1 MDKMNCSFIQKG
13 DTLYL
18 IASKDAKDLLNTGT
32 EPDFINSLHEISDKG
47 IFDTLVECCKDRRL
61 GFDITSDSDYED
73 DEFLYG
79 KTKYTSVVS
88 VDDVQEEDFVN
99 FMFAHGMETMLLGH
113 VTKGELRMD
122 DRSFGF
128 IGDHVK

>member
-1 MDKMNCSFIQKG
+1 MAKINDIFIEKG

-18 IASKDAKDLLNTGT
+18 VASKEAADFLTSGT
-32 EPDFINSLHEISDKG
+32 EADFVNSMKEISGKG
-47 IFDTLVECCKDRRL
+47 IFDTLVGCCKENML

-73 DEFLYG
+73 EEFLHG
-79 KTKYTSVVS
+79 KTKYTAIVS

-99 FMFAHGMETMLLGH
+99 TMFAHGVETMLLGH

-122 DRSFGF
+122 DHSFGF
-128 IGDHVK
+128 IRDYIK